1 MQAEVQSRTLTM
13 PSLRRALRNEAFR
26 APDIWWFLALVPP
39 PICSLPLGSKTSK
52 NSFFF
57 YPIPI
62 TYPASR
68 KESKLIVLTMAA
80 SCGTLRTKSGA
91 LRQDS
96 IQSKPLTH
104 GLTPLGIWMVQ
115 KTKVLYQWKSME
127 SVTEVVWS

>member
-1 MQAEVQSRTLTM
+1 MQAEIQSRTLTM

-91 LRQDS
+91 FETRLHTVKTS
-96 IQSKPLTH
+96 YTLTDTTWNMD
-104 GLTPLGIWMVQ
+104 GTED
-115 KTKVLYQWKSME
+115 KSPV
-127 SVTEVVWS
+127 SVEIYGVSR